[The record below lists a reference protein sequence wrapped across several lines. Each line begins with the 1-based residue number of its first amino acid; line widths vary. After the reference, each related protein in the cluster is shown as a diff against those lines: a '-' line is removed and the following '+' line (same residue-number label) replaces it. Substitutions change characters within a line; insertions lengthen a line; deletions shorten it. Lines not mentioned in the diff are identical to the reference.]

1 MEANRQAPVF
11 GASEIEIA
19 AAPDI
24 VWSVLT
30 DFGRWPAWN
39 PDVKSMAIDGQV
51 AQGTQFRW
59 KSGPATI
66 TSVIREVEPR
76 RSIAWTGRTVGTS
89 AKHVYRLEAADG
101 GTRVRTEESFEGWL
115 PRLLRRQMRTTL
127 QNGLDDGLRHLKAE
141 AERRTT

>member
-39 PDVKSMAIDGQV
+39 LDVKSIAIDGDV
-51 AQGTQFRW
+51 APGTQFRW
-59 KSGPATI
+59 KAGPATI
-66 TSVIREVEPR
+66 TSVIREVEPP

-89 AKHVYRLEAADG
+89 AKHVDRLEAADG
-101 GTRVRTEESFEGWL
+101 RTRVRTEESFEGWL

-127 QNGLDDGLRHLKAE
+127 QNGLDDGLRDLKAE
-141 AERRTT
+141 AERRAP